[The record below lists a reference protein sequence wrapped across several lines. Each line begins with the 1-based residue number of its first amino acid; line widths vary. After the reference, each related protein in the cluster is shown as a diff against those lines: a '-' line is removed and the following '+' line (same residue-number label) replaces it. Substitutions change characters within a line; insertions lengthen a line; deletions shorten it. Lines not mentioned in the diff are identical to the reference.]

1 MNACR
6 LATLPLAT
14 WAADRRKS
22 WAIRLVFGGN
32 RMTTNP
38 RRRGRLTRI
47 EEAVIAWAEIEAR
60 RRGGRGQLHEA
71 LLPAGAS
78 PTTQAVLDFIR
89 TFKKQEHLSPTIRE
103 IQIGC
108 DLSSTSV
115 AHYHLRLLEKSFGA
129 LTRKPGNSRSIVLA
143 EEAL

>member
-1 MNACR
+1 
-6 LATLPLAT
+6 
-14 WAADRRKS
+14 
-22 WAIRLVFGGN
+22 
-32 RMTTNP
+32 MTTTP

-47 EEAVIAWAEIEAR
+47 EEAAEIEAR
-60 RRGGRGQLHEA
+60 RRGGRGQLQEA

-89 TFKKQEHLSPTIRE
+89 AFKKQEHLSPTIRE
-103 IQIGC
+103 IQVGC

>member
-1 MNACR
+1 M
-6 LATLPLAT
+6 
-14 WAADRRKS
+14 
-22 WAIRLVFGGN
+22 VFGGN
-32 RMTTNP
+32 RMTTTP

-47 EEAVIAWAEIEAR
+47 EEAAIAWAEIEAR
-60 RRGGRGQLHEA
+60 RRGGRGRLQEA